1 MTRKYRKQSGAA
13 LISVLVIGTTS
24 IIFLLGL
31 AAIVS
36 SAVKVS
42 AGNKWVEGL
51 RNSAEIGIDYAVDQ
65 FNSVSP
71 CPLDPDAPG
80 VKISQL
86 PPSEL
91 EAVQVN
97 GVTPNSGVPNAKVT
111 IKVTRLSDTQY
122 GELAKFS
129 SIYSPQLDPAN
140 SKSHGFTAP
149 LSTNID
155 ESTGGGF
162 RVIESTATN
171 GMLSRTIRVVIKARF
186 DLPPDKTRPL
196 ETNGPSPV
204 PQSYFKQP
212 FFGNNNITI
221 NGVGTVVDGIDSLG
235 SPTYNIDGDPAY
247 NDYNLNLA
255 TNQLASIQNGAKV
268 SGNVNVTSSQS
279 GNDPVVRSTTN
290 ATVDGRV
297 TANGQ
302 IDSNLSSWQDGG
314 NVLAKADS
322 PNATGADIIRLGA
335 NATDNPIAP
344 ASSGTQNQISPIA
357 TPSSALALAPLNTY
371 STSPTNDGTTFQTS
385 SLSTDGVLP
394 GKPVPFDNTGA
405 PVQIFVN
412 QGGTT
417 DSAVNID
424 TSSIKLQ
431 DANQSGGKFQIW
443 YEGNKPVTINMTNN
457 GFNATIYAPNANIAF
472 IGPGSFRGAVV
483 GKSISMSSGK
493 VTIETDLG
501 KDSPKGSGTGPG
513 ALDSLSYRYRA
524 GLGTVIQGWQPITW
538 QEYGPGSG
546 L

>member
-1 MTRKYRKQSGAA
+1 M
-13 LISVLVIGTTS
+13 
-24 IIFLLGL
+24 
-31 AAIVS
+31 
-36 SAVKVS
+36 
-42 AGNKWVEGL
+42 
-51 RNSAEIGIDYAVDQ
+51 
-65 FNSVSP
+65 
-71 CPLDPDAPG
+71 C
-80 VKISQL
+80 
-86 PPSEL
+86 
-91 EAVQVN
+91 
-97 GVTPNSGVPNAKVT
+97 
-111 IKVTRLSDTQY
+111 
-122 GELAKFS
+122 
-129 SIYSPQLDPAN
+129 
-140 SKSHGFTAP
+140 
-149 LSTNID
+149 
-155 ESTGGGF
+155 
-162 RVIESTATN
+162 
-171 GMLSRTIRVVIKARF
+171 IRDR
-186 DLPPDKTRPL
+186 
-196 ETNGPSPV
+196 
-204 PQSYFKQP
+204 
-212 FFGNNNITI
+212 
-221 NGVGTVVDGIDSLG
+221 
-235 SPTYNIDGDPAY
+235 
-247 NDYNLNLA
+247 
-255 TNQLASIQNGAKV
+255 
-268 SGNVNVTSSQS
+268 
-279 GNDPVVRSTTN
+279 
-290 ATVDGRV
+290 
-297 TANGQ
+297 
-302 IDSNLSSWQDGG
+302 
-314 NVLAKADS
+314 
-322 PNATGADIIRLGA
+322 TGADIIRLGA